1 MKSSEIFNKL
11 KKYILKNK
19 FHSSSIGKILIKEN
33 ISEKDYYLYFNKDI
47 GSLINYFFDNIN
59 EKIVFDIENNIPKE
73 KSISKRVLYCIKREF
88 YYLEENRDVTKAFLN
103 YLIIHPFKFK
113 KISVKFSNF
122 VWMKIADESTDF
134 NYYTKRLILSKIFLN
149 SVMFWRNSDNIL
161 ETNSFIEKQIN
172 LLGKFGKLKGSMMK
186 SIKPRLSFEF
196 LTKFDFLHKQ

>member
-1 MKSSEIFNKL
+1 MKNSEIFNKL

>member
-1 MKSSEIFNKL
+1 MKNSEIFNKL

-19 FHSSSIGKILIKEN
+19 FHSSSISKILIKEN
-33 ISEKDYYLYFNKDI
+33 VSEKDYYLYFNKDI
-47 GSLINYFFDNIN
+47 GSLINYFFDDIN

-134 NYYTKRLILSKIFLN
+134 NYYTKRLILSKIFFN

>member
-47 GSLINYFFDNIN
+47 GSLINYFFDDIN
-59 EKIVFDIENNIPKE
+59 EKIAFDIENNIPKE

-172 LLGKFGKLKGSMMK
+172 LLGKFGKFKGSLMK
-186 SIKPRLSFEF
+186 SMKPRLSFEF